1 MHLENKYENREA
13 KHDHDVQN
21 QNSSDSFHTVTMI
34 QAFWGESWFK
44 STGLIKIKSTG
55 LEF

>member
-13 KHDHDVQN
+13 KHDHEVQN
-21 QNSSDSFHTVTMI
+21 QNSSDSFHTMI